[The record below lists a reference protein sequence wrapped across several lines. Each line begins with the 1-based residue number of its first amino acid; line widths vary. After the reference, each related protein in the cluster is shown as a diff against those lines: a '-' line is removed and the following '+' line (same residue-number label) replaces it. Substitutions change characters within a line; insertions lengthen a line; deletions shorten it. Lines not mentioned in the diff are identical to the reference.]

1 MTRSALPR
9 TARTR
14 RLMAGAALVVALPLT
29 MAAGCE
35 GEAEIEEPG
44 LEQEGEMEEGGDD

>member
-1 MTRSALPR
+1 MSRSALPR

-14 RLMAGAALVVALPLT
+14 RLLAAGALVVALPLT

-35 GEAEIEEPG
+35 GEAEIEEPN
-44 LEQEGEMEEGGDD
+44 LEQEGEMGEGGDD